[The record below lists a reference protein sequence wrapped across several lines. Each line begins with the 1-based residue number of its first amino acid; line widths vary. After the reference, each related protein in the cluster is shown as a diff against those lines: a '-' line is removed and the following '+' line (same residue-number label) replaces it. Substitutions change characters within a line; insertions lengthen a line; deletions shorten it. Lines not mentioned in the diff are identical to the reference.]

1 MRPFRFRAE
10 VVLALRQ
17 RQEEAARDEVAR
29 CQSAL
34 DHAHHQRAE
43 HRAALA
49 RAAGEAAAAQQQGLD
64 AWQLSW
70 HRNWIH
76 KQQRD
81 VDASQQAIA
90 AAETALAQAM
100 AALNLARQK
109 SRVME
114 RLKSRAAQRYQLE
127 VTRDDNR
134 TMDAFAAIRYAARHR
149 EGDARDD

>member
-1 MRPFRFRAE
+1 MKPFRFRAE

-17 RQEEAARDEVAR
+17 RQEEAARDAVAR

-34 DHAHHQRAE
+34 DQARRAQDE
-43 HRAALA
+43 RRAALA
-49 RAAGEAAAAQQQGLD
+49 RAAQDAASAQQQGID
-64 AWQLSW
+64 AWQLGW
-70 HRNWIH
+70 HRNWIQ

-127 VTRDDNR
+127 VTREDNR
-134 TMDAFAAIRYAARHR
+134 TMDAFAAIRYAARQR

>member
-1 MRPFRFRAE
+1 MKPFRFRAE

-34 DHAHHQRAE
+34 DHAHHLQAERRAD
-43 HRAALA
+43 LA
-49 RAAGEAAAAQQQGLD
+49 RAAREAAAAQQQGLD

-127 VTRDDNR
+127 VTREDNR
-134 TMDAFAAIRYAARHR
+134 TMDAFAAIRYAARQR

>member
-1 MRPFRFRAE
+1 MKPFRFRAE
-10 VVLALRQ
+10 VVLGLRQ
-17 RQEEAARDEVAR
+17 RQEEAARDTVSR
-29 CQSAL
+29 CQAAL
-34 DHAHHQRAE
+34 DQAHHAQSER
-43 HRAALA
+43 RAALA
-49 RAAGEAAAAQQQGLD
+49 RAANEAAAAQQQGLD
-64 AWQLSW
+64 AWQLGW
-70 HRNWIH
+70 HRNWIQ

-109 SRVME
+109 TRVME

-127 VTRDDNR
+127 VTREDNR
-134 TMDAFAAIRYAARHR
+134 TMDAFAAIRYAARQR

>member
-1 MRPFRFRAE
+1 MKPFRFRAE

-34 DHAHHQRAE
+34 DHAHHLQDERRAD
-43 HRAALA
+43 LA
-49 RAAGEAAAAQQQGLD
+49 RAASDAAAAQQQGLD

-127 VTRDDNR
+127 VTREDNR
-134 TMDAFAAIRYAARHR
+134 TMDAFAAIRYAARQR